1 MEIPTIEQMA
11 RQFCED
17 RFATAK
23 ALREQ
28 AAKHDQEAAGLR
40 KQADEFEAL
49 AKASLQSLEKKVGE

>member
-1 MEIPTIEQMA
+1 MEVPTLEQMA
-11 RQFCED
+11 RQYCED

-28 AAKHDQEAAGLR
+28 ATKHEAEAAGLR

-49 AKASLQSLEKKVGE
+49 ATASLASLDKKSE

>member
-1 MEIPTIEQMA
+1 MEVPTLEQMA
-11 RQFCED
+11 RQYCED

-28 AAKHDQEAAGLR
+28 AAKHDAEAAGLR

-49 AKASLQSLEKKVGE
+49 AQASLDRLNKKEGE